1 MHLRALIWMAW
12 RQLRSVRARVLPG
25 TRGLSFMTTMSIAGV
40 ATGVMAL
47 VVVLSVM
54 AGFEADL
61 RRKML
66 VGQPHVEVM
75 AENAVA
81 GFSLKEHPVGQIA
94 RAVPE
99 ALRLEPFTEADVVI
113 KRKRFIS
120 SATLFGID
128 PAIGASNWGFNNAFI
143 RGGLDQLGGHQVAR
157 GRVKNAAPGIALGD
171 QLADQLQVEVGDELV
186 VLSPQTGVGSILGG
200 GTLSRT
206 FVVTG
211 IFSTGMFNYD
221 SKWAVTD
228 LDEGRRFMADFDE
241 SLAVDQFVSGIAF
254 SLRDPM
260 RVDRVKQSFE
270 RALGASS
277 GLRLQTWQ
285 EANKSLL
292 FALKLEKFA
301 MGSILMLVVVV
312 AAFSISGTMMMTVFH
327 KRGHVSLMRAL
338 GMTRRDIL
346 RLYVIQ
352 GVVIG
357 VTGALLGLVAGIL
370 LCLAVEF
377 TRGVPLPADIY
388 YLKVLPVR
396 FLPVDYLVI
405 VLAAL
410 GFSFAAAAY
419 PAWVAAGQDPG
430 SGLRYE

>member
-113 KRKRFIS
+113 KRKRFMS